1 MRHFGKR
8 LFGLFLAACMTL
20 SLLPSTVYAA
30 VGGLLSN
37 SPAENQALLEQLGA
51 LTGYDAE
58 AAQALLEQYGVE
70 RCYYGHLHGGS
81 HRLAVEGR
89 QGGVAY
95 YLVSADY
102 VGFRP
107 QKICE

>member
-1 MRHFGKR
+1 
-8 LFGLFLAACMTL
+8 
-20 SLLPSTVYAA
+20 
-30 VGGLLSN
+30 
-37 SPAENQALLEQLGA
+37 
-51 LTGYDAE
+51 
-58 AAQALLEQYGVE
+58 
-70 RCYYGHLHGGS
+70 
-81 HRLAVEGR
+81 LAVEGR